1 MNAEEL
7 GAVSDDEE
15 NDEEEYDEDLEDEID
30 DDDEVEKD
38 VDDEDDVTQK
48 AAKKRQRQRRL
59 KVMHKIEDIFEPQE
73 LVKNLLTEFD
83 QQVRLEDK
91 PERFM
96 VSQFHLVLKKNKSL
110 YCQINLTTGL

>member
-96 VSQFHLVLKKNKSL
+96 VSWL
-110 YCQINLTTGL
+110 IR

>member
-7 GAVSDDEE
+7 GAVSDE
-15 NDEEEYDEDLEDEID
+15 NGEQDDEEYDEDLEEEIEEVDDEENEKD
-30 DDDEVEKD
+30 DDD
-38 VDDEDDVTQK
+38 DDDDLTQN

-73 LVKNLLTEFD
+73 LQKNLLTEFD
-83 QQVRLEDK
+83 QQVRIEDK

-96 VSQFHLVLKKNKSL
+96 VK
-110 YCQINLTTGL
+110 